1 MRLSIR
7 RKEYI
12 YISFEMIHMQ
22 IEGHRLH
29 SYLFKQRKF
38 KKKVRM
44 FEVRQEYRKKKKEK
58 IRVILA
64 SFFSP
69 TRFNNYDHS
78 YFVKF

>member
-1 MRLSIR
+1 
-7 RKEYI
+7 
-12 YISFEMIHMQ
+12 MIHMQ